1 MTSWQEDLF
10 GVMDR
15 AQSEQEVFCKI
26 ELAAHALGFE
36 YCAYGLRVPMPLSNP
51 RTIFLNNYPS
61 AWQERYVQQGYVQVD
76 PTVQH
81 GCRKQTPLVWS
92 DAVFASAQDFWE
104 DARSFGLRFGWA
116 QSCIDGGGVRGMLT
130 LARSSDALT
139 PDEIAHSEMKMRWLA
154 HIAHLILSR
163 IFTTRQAEEMQPHL
177 TAREIE
183 VLKWTADGKTSA
195 DISSLLD
202 VSENTVNFHVKNA
215 VTKLQATNKTAA
227 TVRAAMLGLLG

>member
-1 MTSWQEDLF
+1 M
-10 GVMDR
+10 GAMDC
-15 AQSEQEVFCKI
+15 AQSEHAVFGKI
-26 ELAAHALGFE
+26 EHAAHALGFE
-36 YCAYGLRVPMPLSNP
+36 YCAYGLRVPLPLSNP
-51 RTIFLNNYPS
+51 KTIFLNNYPA
-61 AWQERYVQQGYVQVD
+61 AWQERYVRSDYVRVD

-81 GCRKQTPLVWS
+81 GCRTQSPLIWS
-92 DAVFASAQDFWE
+92 DEVFAPAPEFWE

-130 LARSSDALT
+130 LARSSQSLSAGEL
-139 PDEIAHSEMKMRWLA
+139 ELGEMKMRWLA
-154 HIAHLILSR
+154 HVAHLILSR
-163 IFTTRQAEEMQPHL
+163 IFTTRQAQQMHPQL

-195 DISSLLD
+195 DISTLLD

-215 VTKLQATNKTAA
+215 VIKLQTTNKTAA

>member
-1 MTSWQEDLF
+1 MTTLIPARPADAPLLGMLF
-10 GVMDR
+10 G
-15 AQSEQEVFCKI
+15 AT
-26 ELAAHALGFE
+26 
-36 YCAYGLRVPMPLSNP
+36 AYS
-51 RTIFLNNYPS
+51 
-61 AWQERYVQQGYVQVD
+61 
-76 PTVQH
+76 
-81 GCRKQTPLVWS
+81 
-92 DAVFASAQDFWE
+92 VFAVH
-104 DARSFGLRFGWA
+104 DALVKGIIHQYDVVQILFVRSVVVTLICLAIGRSEMVRGLVR
-116 QSCIDGGGVRGMLT
+116 STNKPMLILRGMLT

-215 VTKLQATNKTAA
+215 VTKLQTTNKTAA